1 MFEMVPRFVYWGE
14 RVMSRK
20 RKQHSGEWKAR
31 VALAAVKGDRT
42 TSELAAKFEVHP
54 TQVTQWKRQLL
65 EGAAEIFSRDRP
77 AESEEQEALVTEL
90 YEQIGRLQM
99 ELGWVKKKAAQFS

>member
-1 MFEMVPRFVYWGE
+1 
-14 RVMSRK
+14 MSRK
-20 RKQHSGEWKAR
+20 RKQHSGELKAR

-65 EGAAEIFSRDRP
+65 EGAAEIFSRERAVGSP
-77 AESEEQEALVTEL
+77 EQEALATEL

-99 ELGWVKKKAAQFS
+99 ELAWVKKKAAQFS

>member
-1 MFEMVPRFVYWGE
+1 
-14 RVMSRK
+14 MSRK

>member
-1 MFEMVPRFVYWGE
+1 
-14 RVMSRK
+14 MSRK

-42 TSELAAKFEVHP
+42 TSELGAKFEVHP

-65 EGAAEIFSRDRP
+65 EGAAE
-77 AESEEQEALVTEL
+77 
-90 YEQIGRLQM
+90 
-99 ELGWVKKKAAQFS
+99 

>member
-1 MFEMVPRFVYWGE
+1 
-14 RVMSRK
+14 MSRK
-20 RKQHSGEWKAR
+20 RKQHSGELKAR

-65 EGAAEIFSRDRP
+65 EGAAGIFSRDR
-77 AESEEQEALVTEL
+77 AGELQEQEALVTEL

>member
-1 MFEMVPRFVYWGE
+1 
-14 RVMSRK
+14 MSRK
-20 RKQHSGEWKAR
+20 RKQHSGELKAR

-77 AESEEQEALVTEL
+77 GESQEQEALVTEL

>member
-1 MFEMVPRFVYWGE
+1 
-14 RVMSRK
+14 
-20 RKQHSGEWKAR
+20 

>member
-1 MFEMVPRFVYWGE
+1 
-14 RVMSRK
+14 MSRK
-20 RKQHSGEWKAR
+20 RKQHSGELKAR

-42 TSELAAKFEVHP
+42 TSELGAKFEVHP

-65 EGAAEIFSRDRP
+65 EGAAEIFSRER
-77 AESEEQEALVTEL
+77 AVGSQEQEALVTEL

-99 ELGWVKKKAAQFS
+99 ELAWVKKKAAQFS

>member
-1 MFEMVPRFVYWGE
+1 
-14 RVMSRK
+14 
-20 RKQHSGEWKAR
+20 
-31 VALAAVKGDRT
+31 
-42 TSELAAKFEVHP
+42 
-54 TQVTQWKRQLL
+54 VTQWKRQLL